1 VSVVAVA
8 SRSSEGLR
16 LAADLRPDVVL
27 VDIDLGEESGLHLAD
42 RLQVEGGGQPPPV
55 ILISTHEEEDYAD
68 LIARSRAIGFLP
80 KMALSAAAV
89 QDLLRARGSDR
100 NGPLSELR
108 GT

>member
-1 VSVVAVA
+1 
-8 SRSSEGLR
+8 
-16 LAADLRPDVVL
+16 
-27 VDIDLGEESGLHLAD
+27 
-42 RLQVEGGGQPPPV
+42 V